1 MIKNGG
7 GKHRIVW
14 KSVVKL
20 QWACNIWKDNCFKT
34 WAYAK
39 LNVCNCPLNIKLGDF
54 KVVRLFFCYF
64 IGDFNQLTS
73 EWPSYIT
80 ITVTYCKFKIL
91 TSRVI

>member
-1 MIKNGG
+1 MVEENIALCGNLLLSCNGLATYG
-7 GKHRIVW
+7 RITPA
-14 KSVVKL
+14 
-20 QWACNIWKDNCFKT
+20 WAC
-34 WAYAK
+34 AK
-39 LNVCNCPLNIKLGDF
+39 SYVCNCPLNIKLGDF